1 MQVLTRDELL
11 LLVGLTSSAFDQ
23 LAHAGHVA
31 LAFGTAVPGVPG
43 RYLDLDAVAIAISQ
57 GLTPSLGRNVATLVV
72 AGFFEEWASAVG
84 QAETDPNNDAFL
96 AVGGTDWD
104 VQLKGPKRLLIAHGT
119 LDELKSQFEG
129 TKGLVGYFAVS
140 VSDIIRRLRARAQEI
155 GIDLGRPFFF
165 APEDPRFEQILT
177 QVRRERDLRIARV
190 RRGKKKLRAEGR
202 RRQPPDIIALRQV
215 NYPIPLRADLAGGNN
230 SLNSASDMSL

>member
-84 QAETDPNNDAFL
+84 QAVVLGHFAS
-96 AVGGTDWD
+96 
-104 VQLKGPKRLLIAHGT
+104 GP
-119 LDELKSQFEG
+119 
-129 TKGLVGYFAVS
+129 
-140 VSDIIRRLRARAQEI
+140 
-155 GIDLGRPFFF
+155 
-165 APEDPRFEQILT
+165 APEVLLVT
-177 QVRRERDLRIARV
+177 
-190 RRGKKKLRAEGR
+190 
-202 RRQPPDIIALRQV
+202 
-215 NYPIPLRADLAGGNN
+215 AGGS
-230 SLNSASDMSL
+230 SLPVDLILLPEP